1 MLYGIIS
8 VAIGLIFY
16 MTIQFGGENYI
27 ERVYMSEDRAQ
38 KRMDRLVDKF
48 SRFVYSE
55 DVNSYD
61 YEEIKEWCKKQ
72 DNAYLM
78 IFNSDGEL
86 TFETD
91 GTMSS
96 VYPNGESDS
105 TAGGSATYRIS
116 FEDGD
121 YDLVMI
127 EFSEY
132 EYYDGNIYIISEGGL
147 KFIGLSENKKV
158 CICIYEDYT
167 NMNNLCGLQISGNSE
182 ILEPWCEEYME
193 TLDRK
198 GLKIENILKLPF
210 NMNIIKV
217 IPDKYEFLYSKFKNL
232 GFDSKQTYIPNK

>member
-1 MLYGIIS
+1 MWGDNTSTPLEEKEKEKDEDKAIEFYKKALEYIIEKNQQGIFLAEGNSTILLKKILS
-8 VAIGLIFY
+8 KQAVNYMDLRSPCGGAIGQI
-16 MTIQFGGENYI
+16 
-27 ERVYMSEDRAQ
+27 
-38 KRMDRLVDKF
+38 
-48 SRFVYSE
+48 
-55 DVNSYD
+55 
-61 YEEIKEWCKKQ
+61 
-72 DNAYLM
+72 AY
-78 IFNSDGEL
+78 
-86 TFETD
+86 
-91 GTMSS
+91 
-96 VYPNGESDS
+96 
-105 TAGGSATYRIS
+105 
-116 FEDGD
+116 
-121 YDLVMI
+121 
-127 EFSEY
+127 
-132 EYYDGNIYIISEGGL
+132 YYDGNIYIISEGGL